1 MNTITSKS
9 GTIYYDYVYD
19 DDDVQVESN
28 KKYYIQN
35 LKYKIYYVGD
45 PKNEIFVSWYDYYE
59 VDQNGKLT
67 NTKIQVDTSY
77 TVVTNKNTDET
88 KKNLSLDE
96 VKEYI
101 NSFTQKQLEEQT
113 DNSTEEFVNT
123 TGHTEQTD
131 EDLEEYTGA
140 SIFDESN
147 IIEED
152 TFGVKFSNDEYHQGD
167 DTDLNSKIK
176 DTVALE
182 DTTTLAVSSVQNAED
197 DDTIKAVND
206 EISIDDD
213 GNKKRKSTLEAA
225 IGLASGVDQFGHY
238 LLKGGTCPVCGKH
251 IDFMPGNGYCSLTC
265 AAKDL
270 LKKITQTLKGE
281 YEVETPEI
289 IERIKNILDYF
300 NLVLNVVSKV
310 PDILAG
316 TASMPEEYRNYVT
329 AKVNIV
335 FLELK
340 KIINLLLIKKDE
352 LIIKLLRRIKFGT
365 IDAKLSPLFAVIN
378 QVIKAVQLAK
388 DALEKALA
396 AAYNTINKV
405 SGLFY
410 IGPQEYGFF
419 FTLKSNM
426 AMCPFYKT
434 DPTVYKAG
442 QLGKPFW
449 GMGVM
454 NIAFDMSKCQFKLDT
469 GMKSAL
475 QNVDFQKINKIVR
488 KYFKPIT
495 APEYLMDPEL
505 FDVRLALSDQ
515 NAPAIEKLVRLLEGT
530 IVIGGDFLPTYERL
544 KLTNIWFIVA
554 ILTTWAPT
562 TRSIFGDFIFH
573 GFL

>member
-1 MNTITSKS
+1 MNTITSKN
-9 GTIYYDYVYD
+9 GILYYEYD
-19 DDDVQVESN
+19 DVNDTIDSS
-28 KKYYIQN
+28 KKYYTRN
-35 LKYKIYYVGD
+35 LKYQTYYVGA
-45 PKNEIFVSWYDYYE
+45 PVNKIIVSWYEYYE
-59 VDQNGKLT
+59 VTNKGKNT
-67 NTKIQVDTSY
+67 NTRISVDLVYNVNNT
-77 TVVTNKNTDET
+77 TTDEIKT
-88 KKNLSLDE
+88 HISSDE
-96 VKEYI
+96 VIEYV
-101 NSFTQKQLEEQT
+101 NSFTQKQLEEQ
-113 DNSTEEFVNT
+113 DNSGSNEEFVNT

-152 TFGVKFSNDEYHQGD
+152 VFGVSFQNDEYHQGNE
-167 DTDLNSKIK
+167 TDLNQQIK
-176 DTVALE
+176 DAVALE
-182 DTTTLAVSSVQNAED
+182 DTTTLASSSVQNAED
-197 DDTIKAVND
+197 EDSLKAVND
-206 EISIDDD
+206 EISEDEK
-213 GNKKRKSTLEAA
+213 GNKEKKSTLEAA
-225 IGLASGVDQFGHY
+225 IGLASAVDQFGHY
-238 LLKGGTCPVCGKH
+238 LMKGGTCPVCKKH
-251 IDFMPGNGYCSLTC
+251 VDFMPGNGYCSLTC

-270 LKKITQTLKGE
+270 LRKITETLKGE

-289 IERIKNILDYF
+289 IDRIKNILDYF

-316 TASMPEEYRNYVT
+316 TASMPQEYKDYVT

-388 DALEKALA
+388 EALEKALA
-396 AAYNTINKV
+396 AAYETINKA

-454 NIAFDMSKCQFKLDT
+454 NIAFDMSKCQFKLDI
-469 GMKSAL
+469 GLKSAL
-475 QNVDFQKINKIVR
+475 QNVDFQKINTIVR
-488 KYFKPIT
+488 KAFPPIT
-495 APEYLMDPEL
+495 APEYLMDPDL

-515 NAPAIEKLVRLLEGT
+515 NAPAIEKLVKLLEGT

-544 KLTNIWFIVA
+544 KLTNIWFVVA
-554 ILTTWAPT
+554 ILTTWGPT
-562 TRSIFGDFIFH
+562 TRSIYGDFIFH
-573 GFL
+573 GFI

>member
-9 GTIYYDYVYD
+9 GTIYYEYD
-19 DDDVQVESN
+19 DDDVYIESN
-28 KKYYIQN
+28 KKYYRQN
-35 LKYKIYYVGD
+35 LRYKTYYVGE
-45 PKNEIFVSWYDYYE
+45 PRNEIFVSWYDYYE
-59 VDQNGKLT
+59 VDQNGNLT
-67 NTKIQVDTSY
+67 NTKIQVDLSY
-77 TVVTNKNTDET
+77 NVTNKTTDEI
-88 KKNLSLDE
+88 KKNLSFDE
-96 VKEYI
+96 VTEYV
-101 NSFTQKQLEEQT
+101 NSFTQKQLEDQT

-152 TFGVKFSNDEYHQGD
+152 TFGVKISNDEYHQGD

-182 DTTTLAVSSVQNAED
+182 DTTTLTSSSVQNAED

-206 EISIDDD
+206 EISIDDN
-213 GNKKRKSTLEAA
+213 GNKKKKSTLEAA
-225 IGLASGVDQFGHY
+225 IGLVSGIDQFGHY
-238 LLKGGTCPVCGKH
+238 LMKGGTCPVCGKH

-270 LKKITQTLKGE
+270 LRKIAETLKGE
-281 YEVETPEI
+281 YTVETPEI

-300 NLVLNVVSKV
+300 NLVLNVISKV

-426 AMCPFYKT
+426 AICPFYKT

-454 NIAFDMSKCQFKLDT
+454 NIAFDMSKCQFKLDI

-475 QNVDFQKINKIVR
+475 QNVDFQKINTIIR
-488 KYFKPIT
+488 KAFPPIT

-544 KLTNIWFIVA
+544 KLTNIWFIAA

>member
-9 GTIYYDYVYD
+9 GTIYYEYD
-19 DDDVQVESN
+19 DDDVQIESN
-28 KKYYIQN
+28 KKYYKQN
-35 LKYKIYYVGD
+35 LRYKTYYVGE
-45 PKNEIFVSWYDYYE
+45 PRNEIFVSWHDYYE
-59 VDQNGKLT
+59 VDQNGNLT
-67 NTKIQVDTSY
+67 NTKIQVDLSY
-77 TVVTNKNTDET
+77 NVTNKTT
-88 KKNLSLDE
+88 DE
-96 VKEYI
+96 VKRNLSFDELEKYV
-101 NSFTQKQLEEQT
+101 NSFTQKQLEDQN
-113 DNSTEEFVNT
+113 DNSSEEFVNT

-152 TFGVKFSNDEYHQGD
+152 TFGVKISNDEYHQGD
-167 DTDLNSKIK
+167 DTDLNGKIK

-182 DTTTLAVSSVQNAED
+182 DTITLASSSVQNAED

-213 GNKKRKSTLEAA
+213 GNKKKKSTLEAA
-225 IGLASGVDQFGHY
+225 IGLASGIDQFGHY
-238 LLKGGTCPVCGKH
+238 LMKGGTCPVCGKH

-270 LKKITQTLKGE
+270 LRKISETLKGE
-281 YEVETPEI
+281 YTVETPEI

-340 KIINLLLIKKDE
+340 KIINLLLIKKNE

-388 DALEKALA
+388 EALEKALA

-426 AMCPFYKT
+426 AVCPFYKT

-454 NIAFDMSKCQFKLDT
+454 NIAFDMSKCQFKLDI

-475 QNVDFQKINKIVR
+475 QNVDFQKINTIVR
-488 KYFKPIT
+488 KAFPPIT

-544 KLTNIWFIVA
+544 KLTNIWFIAA